1 MAKVKEK
8 TKILVIDDD
17 PKVVWILSE
26 GLSSNFEFVSARDGV
41 EGIQMVSTEKPDLVL
56 LDIKMPGLNGMDLFK
71 ELCKADYSMP
81 VVFVTGHGDIHTG
94 VQAIK
99 EGAVDFLTKPV
110 DDEQMLNAVLAAL
123 ARDVLEREKHVDKVK
138 IWQLLRKL
146 TDREY
151 EVMTYVITGMLNK
164 QIAYVL
170 GISEKTV
177 KVHRGRV
184 MEKLGVHSVADL
196 VRLAEKVGVQP
207 PDTSIS

>member
-1 MAKVKEK
+1 MSEQRQIVF
-8 TKILVIDDD
+8 IVDDD
-17 PKVVWILSE
+17 DSVRKSLARLLRSTGLHVETFTSANDFLSRE
-26 GLSSNFEFVSARDGV
+26 HFDGN
-41 EGIQMVSTEKPDLVL
+41 GCLV

-123 ARDVLEREKHVDKVK
+123 ARDVLEHEKHVDKVK

-170 GISEKTV
+170 DISEKTV

-207 PDTSIS
+207 VDTPIS

>member
-1 MAKVKEK
+1 MIEQRQTVF
-8 TKILVIDDD
+8 IVDDD
-17 PKVVWILSE
+17 DSVRKSLSRLLRST
-26 GLSSNFEFVSARDGV
+26 GLHVETFASANDFLSREHFDGN
-41 EGIQMVSTEKPDLVL
+41 GCLV

-123 ARDVLEREKHVDKVK
+123 ARDVLEHEKHVDKVK

-184 MEKLGVHSVADL
+184 MEKLDVHSVADL